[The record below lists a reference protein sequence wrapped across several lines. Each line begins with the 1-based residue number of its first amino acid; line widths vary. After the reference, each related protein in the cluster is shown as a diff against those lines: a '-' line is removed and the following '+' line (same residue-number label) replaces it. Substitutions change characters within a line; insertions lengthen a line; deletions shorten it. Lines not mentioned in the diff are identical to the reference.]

1 MRLLLEVATST
12 TPMVV
17 GPWWGRCCVGGQLE
31 PLNLSDPRPNGE
43 HCLIKSDQIRRDD
56 ASPDAEMWLNST
68 PQIGGFLKNGRAA
81 CATFAESHITR
92 ILQLTW
98 VVAFYTEL
106 ECDS

>member
-1 MRLLLEVATST
+1 
-12 TPMVV
+12 MVV

-81 CATFAESHITR
+81 CATFAESHITGTR
-92 ILQLTW
+92 SYAALRAADLDWI
-98 VVAFYTEL
+98 VGPGY
-106 ECDS
+106 SPGG